1 MVQAKQL
8 PKMGKVFFF
17 THLYLH
23 NKLKYLLMPAR
34 PIKEERER
42 WYVYL
47 LLKHFKGDTAKFS
60 RTMDIA
66 KRSIEQWY
74 ERHKEDM
81 KEFIKKEKKSDKNGG
96 EVVPFDE
103 MEVPTPEA
111 LMDDCLKRL
120 QISITTE
127 NDPSKIARAFEA
139 LAKMANPV
147 EEKSKK
153 KSIADA
159 VAEAMKK

>member
-1 MVQAKQL
+1 
-8 PKMGKVFFF
+8 
-17 THLYLH
+17 
-23 NKLKYLLMPAR
+23 MPAR

-66 KRSIEQWY
+66 KRSIETWL
-74 ERHKEDM
+74 EKHRDDM
-81 KEFIKKEKKSDKNGG
+81 KEFIKKERKCDRNGG
-96 EVVPFDE
+96 EEVTFDE

-120 QISITTE
+120 QLSIAGE

-139 LAKMANPV
+139 LAKLANPA
-147 EEKSKK
+147 EEKKNK

-159 VAEAMKK
+159 VAEAMKKK

>member
-1 MVQAKQL
+1 
-8 PKMGKVFFF
+8 MGKVLSLS
-17 THLYLH
+17 HLYLQ
-23 NKLKYLLMPAR
+23 NKTKIDDIMPAR

-60 RTMDIA
+60 RTMEIS
-66 KRSIEQWY
+66 KRNNETWY

-81 KEFIKKEKKSDKNGG
+81 KEFIKKEKKSDRNGE

-103 MEVPTPEA
+103 MEVPTAEA
-111 LMDDCLKRL
+111 LMEDCLKRL
-120 QISITTE
+120 QMSIVTE

-139 LAKMANPV
+139 LAKLANPA
-147 EEKSKK
+147 EEKKNK

-159 VAEAMKK
+159 VAEAMKKK

>member
-1 MVQAKQL
+1 
-8 PKMGKVFFF
+8 
-17 THLYLH
+17 
-23 NKLKYLLMPAR
+23 MPAR

-47 LLKHFKGDTAKFS
+47 LLKQFKGDIPKFV
-60 RTMDIA
+60 RTMDVP
-66 KRSIEQWY
+66 KRSVEQWY
-74 ERHKEDM
+74 GRHKEDM
-81 KEFIKKEKKSDKNGG
+81 KEYIKKERKSDRNGG

-103 MEVPTPEA
+103 MEVPSPES

-120 QISITTE
+120 QLSIAGE
-127 NDPSKIARAFEA
+127 SDPSKIARAFEA
-139 LAKMANPV
+139 LAKLSNPADKGK
-147 EEKSKK
+147 EK

>member
-1 MVQAKQL
+1 
-8 PKMGKVFFF
+8 
-17 THLYLH
+17 
-23 NKLKYLLMPAR
+23 MPAR

-47 LLKHFKGDTAKFS
+47 LLKHFKGDIAKFV
-60 RTMDIA
+60 RTMDVP
-66 KRSIEQWY
+66 KRSVQQWY

-81 KEFIKKEKKSDKNGG
+81 MEFIKKEKKSDKNGG
-96 EVVPFDE
+96 EIVPFEE

-120 QISITTE
+120 QLSIVME

-139 LAKMANPV
+139 LAKMSNPA
-147 EEKSKK
+147 EKGKEK

-159 VAEAMKK
+159 VLESLKK

>member
-1 MVQAKQL
+1 
-8 PKMGKVFFF
+8 
-17 THLYLH
+17 
-23 NKLKYLLMPAR
+23 MPAR

-47 LLKHFKGDTAKFS
+47 LLKHFKGDTAKFA
-60 RTMDIA
+60 RTMDIS
-66 KRSIEQWY
+66 KRSTEQWY

-81 KEFIKKEKKSDKNGG
+81 KEFIKKERKSDRNGG
-96 EVVPFDE
+96 EIVPFDE

-120 QISITTE
+120 QLSIAGET
-127 NDPSKIARAFEA
+127 DPSKIARAFEA
-139 LAKMANPV
+139 LAKLANPA
-147 EEKSKK
+147 EDGKKK

-159 VAEAMKK
+159 VLESIKK